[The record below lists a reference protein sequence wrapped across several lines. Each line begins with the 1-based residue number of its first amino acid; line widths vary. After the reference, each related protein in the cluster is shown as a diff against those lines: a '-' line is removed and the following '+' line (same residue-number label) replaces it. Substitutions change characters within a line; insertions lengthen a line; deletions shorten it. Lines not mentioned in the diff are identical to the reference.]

1 MNVRLATIAA
11 AAALLAS
18 VPAYA
23 AMGSREA
30 GPVVPQ
36 SVIEAGPQNPDVDND
51 NNIGWGQGEL
61 AYLHEVCPT
70 VLRSPGQYNANL
82 VQFCHEPHG

>member
-1 MNVRLATIAA
+1 MKMRLATLAA

-30 GPVVPQ
+30 TPAVPR
-36 SVIEAGPQNPDVDND
+36 SVIDAGPQNPNVDD
-51 NNIGWGQGEL
+51 GSNIGWAQGEL
-61 AYLHEVCPT
+61 AYLQEVCPT
-70 VLRSPGQYNANL
+70 VLHSPGQYRANL